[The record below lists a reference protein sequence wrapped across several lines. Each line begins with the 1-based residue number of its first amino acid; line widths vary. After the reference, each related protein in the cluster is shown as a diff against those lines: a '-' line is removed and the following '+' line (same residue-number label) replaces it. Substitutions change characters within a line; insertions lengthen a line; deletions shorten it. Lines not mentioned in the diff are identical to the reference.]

1 MKSRPSQFSRRD
13 LLKAG
18 AAASAGVVL
27 SPQSRAFAA
36 GSGKIRVAMVGCGN
50 RGTKDAIDCLKSDPG
65 IEMVALAELLPDRL
79 ESSLKQMKKAAAG
92 QVKVTP
98 ATSFLGF
105 DAYRK
110 VMALP
115 EVDAVL
121 LLTPPGFRPLTLR
134 AAVEA
139 GKHVFMEKPG
149 AVDPVG
155 VRSLLASADI
165 ADQKKLSIVVGTQ
178 QRWQPQYQELMKRVH
193 NGDLGEVVGGQ
204 AYWNWGSSKWHW
216 EPRQPG
222 WSDMEWQIRC
232 WPYFTWLSGDHIVEQ
247 HLHNM
252 DVINWAIGTHPV
264 SCLGMGGR
272 QARTGSE
279 FGNIYDHF
287 TVEYEY
293 PNGIRVM
300 SMCSQIEGST
310 SKIGERVLCT
320 KGATVTD
327 RSMGY
332 IEDTLGRKVYMYNDP
347 IHSGEVAQFA
357 NLFQSIRDG
366 RPINECRRIAETT
379 MTLIM
384 GRMSAYTG
392 RAMKWDWA
400 LNASQLDLTPP
411 RYEMGDLPVAPVA
424 VPGKTPLI

>member
-1 MKSRPSQFSRRD
+1 MRNRKASFSRRD
-13 LLKAG
+13 LLQAG
-18 AAASAGVVL
+18 AALSAGVML
-27 SPQSRAFAA
+27 SGGRALAA
-36 GSGKIRVAMVGCGN
+36 GSDKIRVAMVGCGD

-65 IEMVALAELLPDRL
+65 IEMVALAEVLPDRL
-79 ESSLKQMKKAAAG
+79 ANSLERLKKAAAG

-98 ATSFLGF
+98 ETSFIGF

-110 VMALP
+110 VMALQN
-115 EVDAVL
+115 VDAVL

-155 VRSLLASADI
+155 VRSLLQSADI

-216 EPRQPG
+216 EPRQAG

-232 WPYFTWLSGDHIVEQ
+232 WPYFVWLSGDHIVEQ

-252 DVINWAIGTHPV
+252 DVINWAIGSHPV

-272 QARTGSE
+272 QSRIGPE
-279 FGNIYDHF
+279 FGNIWDHF

-293 PNGIRVM
+293 PNGVRVM

-332 IEDTLGRKVYMYNDP
+332 IEDTRGRKVFTYNDP

-357 NLFQSIRDG
+357 NLFQSIRAG
-366 RPINECRRIAETT
+366 QPLNECRRIAETT

-400 LNASQLDLTPP
+400 LNASKLDLTPAK
-411 RYEMGDLPVAPVA
+411 YEMGDLPVAPVA
-424 VPGKTPLI
+424 VPGKTQLI

>member
-1 MKSRPSQFSRRD
+1 MKNRKSVFSRRD

-18 AAASAGVVL
+18 AALSAGVMASSGGRL
-27 SPQSRAFAA
+27 FAA
-36 GSGKIRVAMVGCGN
+36 GSDKIRMAMIGCGS
-50 RGTKDAIDCLKSDPG
+50 RGTKDAGDCLKADNAVELVAMA
-65 IEMVALAELLPDRL
+65 EMFQDRL
-79 ESSLKQMKKAAAG
+79 DDSLASLKKEFADR
-92 QVKVTP
+92 VKVTP
-98 ATSFLGF
+98 ETSFLGF
-105 DAYRK
+105 DAYKK
-110 VMALP
+110 VLALDD
-115 EVDAVL
+115 VDVVL
-121 LLTPPGFRPLTLR
+121 LLTPPGFRPQTLR
-134 AAVEA
+134 AAIQA

-155 VRSLLASADI
+155 IRSLMESADL

-178 QRWQPQYQELMKRVH
+178 QRWQPHYQELMRRVH
-193 NGDLGEVVGGQ
+193 DGELGEVVGGQ

-252 DVINWAIGTHPV
+252 DVINWAIGSHPV

-272 QARTGSE
+272 QSRTGPE

-293 PNGIRVM
+293 PNGVRVM
-300 SMCSQIEGST
+300 SMSSQIEGST
-310 SKIGERVLCT
+310 PKVQERVLCT

-332 IEDTLGRKVYMYNDP
+332 IEDTKGRKVFTYGDP
-347 IHSGEVAQFA
+347 IHSGEVAQFV
-357 NLFQSIRDG
+357 NLITSIRKG
-366 RPINECRRIAETT
+366 QPLNECRRIAEST
-379 MTLIM
+379 MTVIM

-392 RAMKWDWA
+392 RALKWDWA
-400 LNASQLDLTPP
+400 MKASKLDLSPQKL
-411 RYEMGDLPVAPVA
+411 ELGDFPVAPVA
-424 VPGKTPLI
+424 VPGKTPLV